1 MTGTANNIGR
11 FIFMPIMSYCS
22 DRYGRRAIL
31 IVGVFS
37 SAIFAYIRSY
47 APTYGTFLAFELLD
61 SGIGSV
67 TYSASFILAMEWIG
81 VKDRVLL
88 GAIVTA
94 TYPFGQL
101 FLGFTAR
108 FVRNF
113 RYLLRIIYGP
123 GFLILLYFWIA
134 PESVRWLIVNKKKSR
149 LIKTLQKAEHVNGM
163 KISDHTW
170 DVLSIQLQDQFNANE
185 RNDPSLPS
193 AQGCKQI
200 IKKRIFLIRFLVCA
214 LLWLTSAF
222 VSYGMSLTS
231 VGLVGDKYANFMIV
245 AIAGVPAMLVCYFLL
260 ESCGRRWTLC
270 SSFLIC
276 GASIIGSKLLPAH
289 FSVLSITLFFIG
301 KVFITVAFTSL
312 YVYTSELWPTF
323 MRHSM
328 MGFCSTVG
336 RVGAILANLAPLLV
350 SYTYFFGFD
359 RKSRNTNN
367 NHLESIHLSGC
378 IRRHSALCI
387 ICFNG
392 RVSRILFITITR
404 NITSQIA

>member
-1 MTGTANNIGR
+1 MTGTVNNIGR
-11 FIFMPIMSYCS
+11 FIFMPIMSYYS
-22 DRYGRRAIL
+22 DKYGRRTIL

-37 SAIFAYIRSY
+37 SAIFGYIRSY
-47 APTYGTFLAFELLD
+47 ATNYGTFLVFELFD

-67 TYSASFILAMEWIG
+67 TYSASFLLAMEWIG

-101 FLGFTAR
+101 LLGLTAR
-108 FVRNF
+108 LVRNF

-134 PESVRWLIVNKKKSR
+134 PESVRWLIVNKKKCR
-149 LIKTLQKAEHVNGM
+149 LIKTLQMAENINGI
-163 KISDHTW
+163 KISKQTW
-170 DVLSIQLQDQFNANE
+170 DTLRIQLQNQSISNE
-185 RNDPSLPS
+185 RTDPSISSSKGYKHIL
-193 AQGCKQI
+193 
-200 IKKRIFLIRFLVCA
+200 KKRIFFIRFLVCA
-214 LLWLTSAF
+214 FIWLTSAF
-222 VSYGMSLTS
+222 VSYGISLTS
-231 VGLVGDKYANFMIV
+231 ITLAGDKYVNFMVI
-245 AIAGVPAMLVCYFLL
+245 AMAGVPAMFVCYFLM

-276 GASIIGSKLLPAH
+276 GASIIGSKLIPSY
-289 FSVLSITLFFIG
+289 FSILSIMLFFIG

-336 RVGAILANLAPLLV
+336 RVGAIFATLTPLLV
-350 SYTYFFGFD
+350 NLFVIIYCLFD
-359 RKSRNTNN
+359 
-367 NHLESIHLSGC
+367 
-378 IRRHSALCI
+378 
-387 ICFNG
+387 
-392 RVSRILFITITR
+392 
-404 NITSQIA
+404 